1 MRPALSH
8 IEGSPLWKIPP
19 SPLLQRGERGDLGFR
34 FSIKYPVSLLRGS
47 SYRLEA
53 LSKEKVFYSSL
64 PDSKLQRMGQ
74 SPVSVASWH
83 W

>member
-8 IEGSPLWKIPP
+8 IEGSPLWK
-19 SPLLQRGERGDLGFR
+19 RGLGGFSDQIV
-34 FSIKYPVSLLRGS
+34 SIKYPVSLLRGS

-53 LSKEKVFYSSL
+53 LSQEKVFYSSL